1 MIVLTQAEQLLS
13 NHEYTLEE
21 AQRAAT
27 TPCSVEVAEE
37 ALKKHE
43 TFMSA
48 MAGADERV
56 EVVLSQAEVLS
67 DPVVYPADRVKDRAN
82 RIKERRDKNKED
94 AQLVTVMLQVSYVV
108 ILL

>member
-1 MIVLTQAEQLLS
+1 MLS

-27 TPCSVEVAEE
+27 SQCSVEVAEE
-37 ALKKHE
+37 SLKKHE

-56 EVVLSQAEVLS
+56 ELVLSQAELMS
-67 DPVVYPADRVKDRAN
+67 DRDVYAADRVKDRAN
-82 RIKERRDKNKED
+82 RIAERRAKNREE
-94 AQLVTVMLQVSYVV
+94 AQRVTVLLQVSC
-108 ILL
+108 